1 MLKVTRGRW
10 PRNVLIPG
18 AAGEDVFTSRLARE
32 MKIFPYGR
40 NVGVVIL
47 VVMEKDRQDGPRKCR
62 AFARVGD
69 MRRKVKMARASAK
82 PTAPD
87 AGMSPPS
94 VPTHERRL
102 PSPPC
107 AAEAAVGAPKSPWI
121 FPWTTT
127 LWAGSRC
134 STPTQDGVLLVSFFC
149 AKSAFLT

>member
-1 MLKVTRGRW
+1 
-10 PRNVLIPG
+10 
-18 AAGEDVFTSRLARE
+18 

-40 NVGVVIL
+40 NAGVV
-47 VVMEKDRQDGPRKCR
+47 VSAVMEKDRQDTPRKRR

-87 AGMSPPS
+87 AGMPPPS

-102 PSPPC
+102 PSPPR
-107 AAEAAVGAPKSPWI
+107 AAEAAVRAPKFPWI
-121 FPWTTT
+121 FPWMTT

-134 STPTQDGVLLVSFFC
+134 STPTQDGVLLVSFFVR
-149 AKSAFLT
+149 SLRF